1 MRRLGPVFGFGRRMG
16 ESPKKAPVTDGVV
29 KGTED
34 LGGEI
39 SDAIDS
45 DKLPGIPTISRAVRP
60 PPISEGKSLIS
71 RVRESILFPF
81 KLIFKIKTPRGT
93 SSFVG
98 KRVETVTTLHRG
110 RPWGWKIPKDKPS
123 DIHLPATIRTAARKQ
138 RFRQSSS
145 ELALQ
150 ISLED
155 VREKVRRYKAPM
167 TSIFVID
174 LSGSMLFSL
183 EEAKEALLRLHRDA
197 YQYRDK
203 VGIVALKETSAEV
216 VQHPITNLGV
226 VANKLL
232 GLGIS
237 GFTPL
242 ASGMLKALEVLKE
255 AKRRDRATI
264 PVMIIITDGNANVPL
279 HRGIDG
285 KNRDF
290 STLGIVLREFEDLAV
305 KDTLEISKLLKKEGI
320 HTVVVNTNQHL
331 YGRET
336 YGYTVTKLIAMTTN
350 GSHHQVDRLAEGKEL
365 VDMMFAGIS
374 DDQKRVSHGASLS
387 LRNLF

>member
-1 MRRLGPVFGFGRRMG
+1 MRRLGPVFGFGKRMR
-16 ESPKKAPVTDGVV
+16 EAPKKAPVTDGVA

-34 LGGEI
+34 PGGEI

-45 DKLPGIPTISRAVRP
+45 DKLPGIPSVSTAIRSP
-60 PPISEGKSLIS
+60 PVTEGRNLLS

-93 SSFVG
+93 SSLVG
-98 KRVETVTTLHRG
+98 KRVETVTTIHRG
-110 RPWGWKIPKDKPS
+110 RPWGWKIPKERPS
-123 DIHLPATIRTAARKQ
+123 DIHLPATIRAAARKQ
-138 RFRQSSS
+138 KFRQPSS
-145 ELALQ
+145 ELALK
-150 ISLED
+150 ITLED

-167 TSIFVID
+167 TSVFVID

-242 ASGMLKALEVLKE
+242 ASGMMKGLEVLKE

-279 HRGIDG
+279 YRGLEG
-285 KNRDF
+285 KIRDF
-290 STLGIVLREFEDLAV
+290 GTIGIILREFEDLAV
-305 KDTLEISKLLKKEGI
+305 KDTLEVSKLLKKEGI

-336 YGYTVTKLIAMTTN
+336 YGYTVTKLIAMNTN

-365 VDMMFAGIS
+365 VEMMFAGIS
-374 DDQKRVSHGASLS
+374 KDQKKVSHGASLS
-387 LRNLF
+387 LGD